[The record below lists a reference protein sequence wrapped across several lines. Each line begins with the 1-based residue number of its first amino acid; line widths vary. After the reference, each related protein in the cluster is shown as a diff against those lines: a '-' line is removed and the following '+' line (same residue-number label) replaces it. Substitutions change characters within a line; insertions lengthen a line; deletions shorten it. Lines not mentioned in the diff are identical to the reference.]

1 MGEIVV
7 AILKWT
13 FRIAFIVAVAIG
25 ASTLIAL
32 IINYLIVGYNQ
43 SVLADIFAIIQI
55 WLPFN
60 LNIVLLWVTVS
71 ASAFIIYKLAVLSYV
86 LLNTFVG
93 KN

>member
-13 FRIAFIVAVAIG
+13 FRIAFIIAVAIG
-25 ASTLIAL
+25 LSVLISV
-32 IINYLIVGYNQ
+32 IINYLIIGYNQ
-43 SVLADIFAIIQI
+43 SVVADIFAIIQI

-71 ASAFIIYKLAVLSYV
+71 ASAFIVYKLSALSYV